1 MDKHIAIYSR
11 KGKFYGKLY
20 LHTMKLIISQT
31 LCWAKKK
38 TDTKNGTVGI
48 LFCEFQEDQCLW
60 VCKVP
65 DNKASETHGSD
76 SALKTQSRGKR
87 NRSYG
92 PSLTIGYLSSKAPD
106 RHLKFP

>member
-1 MDKHIAIYSR
+1 M
-11 KGKFYGKLY
+11 
-20 LHTMKLIISQT
+20 
-31 LCWAKKK
+31 
-38 TDTKNGTVGI
+38 
-48 LFCEFQEDQCLW
+48 W

-92 PSLTIGYLSSKAPD
+92 PSLTIGYLSGKAPD

>member
-1 MDKHIAIYSR
+1 ML
-11 KGKFYGKLY
+11 GN
-20 LHTMKLIISQT
+20 
-31 LCWAKKK
+31 KK

-106 RHLKFP
+106 RHLKFPLARFYNFHFQILVLSHQCKIGSPTPESTSYG